1 MAKLLALA
9 VFVAAFL
16 AQVRAEEAV
25 SVSKT
30 RKDGGLSRYML
41 LINKEEQLA
50 TEHVWAGKDS
60 ATVIFDYKSGII
72 AYRIFDGQACYAAKM
87 NRNTFPALD
96 KLRETLDNE
105 KNHKQS
111 PPAPEKKYSVNPV
124 PMKDQGKLGAPVQ
137 ALCQGVPA
145 YWAQE
150 QIGEMFYL
158 DSGSCLQIGL
168 LILGVSLCGHFNTG
182 SNYPADYPL
191 PVV

>member
-16 AQVRAEEAV
+16 AQVCAEEAV

-50 TEHVWAGKDS
+50 TEHVWTGKDS
-60 ATVIFDYKSGII
+60 ATVIFDYKNGII

-111 PPAPEKKYSVNPV
+111 PPAPEKKYNVNPV

-137 ALCQGVPA
+137 ALCQGVPS

-158 DSGSCLQIGL
+158 DAGSCLRIDL
-168 LILGVSLCGHFNTG
+168 LILGVSLCGHVNTG
-182 SNYPADYPL
+182 PNYPDYYPA
-191 PVV
+191 V

>member
-1 MAKLLALA
+1 MSLLALA

-16 AQVRAEEAV
+16 AQVLAEEAV

-50 TEHVWAGKDS
+50 TEHVWAGRDS
-60 ATVIFDYKSGII
+60 ATVLFDYKSGII
-72 AYRIFDGQACYAAKM
+72 AYRVFDGQACYAAKM

-111 PPAPEKKYSVNPV
+111 PPPPGKKYNVNLV

-137 ALCQGVPA
+137 ALCQGLPA

-150 QIGEMFYL
+150 QIGEMFFI
-158 DSGSCLQIGL
+158 DAGACLRVDL
-168 LILGVSLCGHFNTG
+168 LILDVSLCGHVG
-182 SNYPADYPL
+182 MSPDIAPL
-191 PVV
+191 PLI